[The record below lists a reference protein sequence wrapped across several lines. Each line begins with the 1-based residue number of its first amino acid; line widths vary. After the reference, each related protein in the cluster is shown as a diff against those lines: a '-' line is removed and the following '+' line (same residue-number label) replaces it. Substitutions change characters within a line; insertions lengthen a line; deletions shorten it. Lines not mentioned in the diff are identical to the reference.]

1 MQRTQ
6 IYLDDDILIKL
17 KNIAKESK
25 ISVSEFI
32 RKAIDMQL
40 KNSNNLKSFLDRLE
54 PLDSF
59 KETDAKKYVDEIRSK
74 SRIING

>member
-32 RKAIDMQL
+32 RKAIDIQL